1 MSQHNQWA
9 WCPVCHKQLGV
20 VGEVC
25 PTCDNVFVP
34 HDPVE
39 MARGDM
45 LLLGS
50 VILVAVIAVAITATV
65 LATST

>member
-1 MSQHNQWA
+1 MSQNKLWS

-25 PTCDNVFVP
+25 PTCSNVFVP

-45 LLLGS
+45 LLLIS
-50 VILVAVIAVAITATV
+50 VILVSVIAVAITATV
-65 LATST
+65 LST

>member
-1 MSQHNQWA
+1 MRHNSHWA

-25 PTCDNVFVP
+25 PTCSSVFIP

-39 MARGDM
+39 MARGD
-45 LLLGS
+45 LLLLAG
-50 VILVAVIAVAITATV
+50 VILVAVIAVAITAAV
-65 LATST
+65 LAI

>member
-25 PTCDNVFVP
+25 PTCSNVFIP

-39 MARGDM
+39 LARGDT
-45 LLLGS
+45 LLLVS

-65 LATST
+65 LAI